1 MRSGPRARRGGQWP
15 RWLTAGWLLACA
27 GSAGASTPEAPALPE
42 QALKASQPLLGV
54 VVASQTLDVVSEVE
68 GRLAEVPAH
77 LGKRV
82 QAGEVLASLDVEP
95 LRLELEA
102 RKANVRAA
110 EATTRRA
117 ALVLVQAK
125 QRLEREERIRAFS
138 AAEAEE
144 AARGEVAVADAD
156 VALAQARQSEALAR
170 MAQAERDL
178 AQARIRAPFTGTVT
192 EQYLTP
198 GMRVS
203 RATPVVRLVSEE
215 LRLRFAVPE
224 GLAPALRVG
233 ATVRVRLSAVGE
245 ELTGTVD
252 RLSPEVDP
260 ASRHQKA
267 EALLQVPARLKGRLS
282 TGLLAEVFLHPEARV
297 QGR

>member
-1 MRSGPRARRGGQWP
+1 MRRGSQWP
-15 RWLTAGWLLACA
+15 RWLAAGWLLTWAP
-27 GSAGASTPEAPALPE
+27 GAGASTPAAPAPTLPE
-42 QALKASQPLLGV
+42 QALEAPRPLLGV
-54 VVASQTLDVVSEVE
+54 VVASQTLDIVSEVE
-68 GRLAEVPAH
+68 GRLTEVRGH
-77 LGKRV
+77 LGRRV
-82 QAGEVLASLDVEP
+82 EAGELLAALEVEP
-95 LRLELEA
+95 LKLELDA

-110 EATTRRA
+110 EATARRSE
-117 ALVLVQAK
+117 LLRVQAQ

-144 AARGEVAVADAD
+144 AARNEVALAEAD
-156 VALAQARQSEALAR
+156 VALAQARLAEAQAR
-170 MAQAERDL
+170 LAQAERDM
-178 AQARIRAPFTGTVT
+178 AHARIRAPFTGTVT

-198 GMRVS
+198 GMRVG

-224 GLAPALRVG
+224 RLAPSLRTG
-233 ATVRVRLSAVGE
+233 DTVRVRLTAVGA

-267 EALLQVPARLKGRLS
+267 EALLRVPEQLKGRLS
-282 TGLLAEVFLHPEARV
+282 TGLLAEVFLQAEARA

>member
-1 MRSGPRARRGGQWP
+1 MSFGPRARRAGQWP
-15 RWLTAGWLLACA
+15 RWLTAGWLLACV

-42 QALKASQPLLGV
+42 QALKAPQPLLGV
-54 VVASQTLDVVSEVE
+54 VVASQALDVVSEVE

-77 LGKRV
+77 LGKSVR
-82 QAGEVLASLDVEP
+82 AGEVLASLDVEP

-138 AAEAEE
+138 AAEAAE
-144 AARGEVAVADAD
+144 AARGEVAVAEAD
-156 VALAQARQSEALAR
+156 VALAQARQSEAQAR
-170 MAQAERDL
+170 RAQAEREL
-178 AQARIRAPFTGTVT
+178 AQARIRAPFSGTVT

-224 GLAPALRVG
+224 WLAPTLRVG

-282 TGLLAEVFLHPEARV
+282 MGLLAEVFLQPEARV

>member
-1 MRSGPRARRGGQWP
+1 
-15 RWLTAGWLLACA
+15 
-27 GSAGASTPEAPALPE
+27 
-42 QALKASQPLLGV
+42 V
-54 VVASQTLDVVSEVE
+54 VVASQALDVVSEVE

-117 ALVLVQAK
+117 ALVLAQAK

-144 AARGEVAVADAD
+144 AARGEVAVAEAD
-156 VALAQARQSEALAR
+156 VALAQARQAEAQAR
-170 MAQAERDL
+170 LAQAERDL

-224 GLAPALRVG
+224 RLAPALRVG

-282 TGLLAEVFLHPEARV
+282 TGLLAEVFLQPEARV